1 MSQYKDTL
9 NLPKTDF
16 PMRGNLA
23 QREPKMLE
31 HWEDS
36 GLYQRIR
43 ENSAG
48 REKFILHDGPP
59 YANGNIHIGH
69 AVNKVIKDVIV
80 KSRQL
85 EGFDAPYI
93 PGWDCHGLPIE
104 NKVES
109 KTGKPGKKIDEA
121 TFRQKCREYAAK
133 QIIGQKKDFKRLGVF
148 GDWENPYLTME
159 FQNEADIIR
168 TLGKIVEKGH
178 IYQGVKPVF
187 WSWGAHSAIAEA
199 EVEYQ
204 DKTSKAIDVKF
215 NIVDEAEFLGKFTS
229 LEDSEG
235 TCSLVIWTT
244 TPWTIP
250 ANLGIALSADLDYA
264 LVACDCG
271 KGPERL
277 LLAEEMV
284 SDVMN
289 RYGVTDYKIVG
300 RATGQV
306 FEKLLAQHPLY
317 DRTSL
322 IMLADYVTTDT
333 GTGLVHTAPDH
344 GVDDFYTGQK
354 YGLKLLNSVDDNG
367 VYREHV
373 ETFGG
378 EHVIKAEAHIIE
390 ELEKHNALLKCVDY
404 RHSYP
409 YCWRT
414 KTPIIYRTTPQWF
427 VSMENAGLRKKALAE
442 IEKVD
447 WTPAWGEARIE
458 GMIAN
463 RPDWCISRQR
473 YWGVPITF
481 FIHKETGTLHP
492 NNAELLEQVAKR
504 VENSGIQAWFDLT
517 TEELIGDDAKNYAK
531 TTDVLDVWFDSG
543 STWAHVLQQ
552 RDSCT
557 YPADLYLEGSD
568 QHRGWFHSSL
578 LTSTAVNGHAPYKQV
593 LTHGFTVDQ
602 KGRKM
607 SKSLGNVIAPQK
619 VMNSLGADIIRLWVS
634 ATDYRGEMTVSDEIL
649 TRMSDSYRRIRNTS
663 RFLLANLNGFDPA
676 TDLLTPSDM
685 LALDQWAVDR
695 ANKLQEEI
703 RKAYL
708 EYNFHIIY
716 QRVHHFCA
724 IDMGGYYLDI
734 VKDRQYTTQPNSVAR
749 RSAQSAMYH
758 ITEAM
763 VRWISPILSF
773 TAEELWEHIPGER
786 SKSIFLETWYT
797 GLFEMNAD
805 AVLTADEWEQIV
817 NARMAVSK
825 QLEVLRTAGDIG
837 SSLDA
842 EVTLYC
848 DDSLKANLAKLQ
860 DELRF
865 VLITSQ
871 ASIESLSNKPAD
883 AVNAE
888 LEGIELWITAKASSH
903 VKCTRCW
910 HHREDIGNNTEHPEL
925 CGRCVDNVTGEGEP
939 RFYA

>member
-31 HWEDS
+31 HWEES
-36 GLYQRIR
+36 GLYTRIR

-59 YANGNIHIGH
+59 YANGDIHIGH

-85 EGFDAPYI
+85 EGFDAPYV

-133 QIIGQKKDFKRLGVF
+133 QIIGQKKDFKRLGIF

-168 TLGKIVEKGH
+168 TLGKVVEQGH
-178 IYQGVKPVF
+178 VYQGVKPVF
-187 WSWGAHSAIAEA
+187 WSWGAHSAMAEA

-215 NIVDEAEFLGKFTS
+215 RVVDEPLFLNQFES
-229 LEDSEG
+229 LEESTG
-235 TCSLVIWTT
+235 PCSLVIWTT

-250 ANLGIALSADLDYA
+250 ANLGIALSAELDYA

-271 KGPERL
+271 NGPERL
-277 LLAEEMV
+277 LLAEAMV
-284 SDVMN
+284 SDVMK
-289 RYGVTDYKIVG
+289 RYGVDDYKIVG
-300 RATGQV
+300 RAVGQS
-306 FEKLLAQHPLY
+306 FEKQLAKHPLY

-322 IMLADYVTTDT
+322 IMLADYVTTET

-354 YGLKLLNSVDDNG
+354 YGLELLNSVDDNG
-367 VYREHV
+367 VYREYV

-378 EHVIKAEAHIIE
+378 EHVIKAESHIIE
-390 ELEKHNALLKCVDY
+390 ELEKHNALLKCEDY

-409 YCWRT
+409 FCWRT

-427 VSMENAGLRKKALAE
+427 VSMDDGGLRNKALAE
-442 IEKVD
+442 INKVN
-447 WTPAWGEARIE
+447 WTPDWGKARIE

-481 FIHKETGTLHP
+481 FIHKETGALHP
-492 NNAELLEQVAKR
+492 NNAELIEQVAQR
-504 VENSGIQAWFDLT
+504 VEKSGIQAWFDLT
-517 TEELIGDDAKNYAK
+517 AEELIGDEAKDYEK

-543 STWAHVLQQ
+543 STWAHVLQK
-552 RDSCT
+552 RDNLT

-619 VMNSLGADIIRLWVS
+619 VMNSLGADVVRLWVS

-649 TRMSDSYRRIRNTS
+649 KRMSDSYRRIRNTS
-663 RFLLANLNGFDPA
+663 RFLLANMHGFEPS
-676 TDLLTPSDM
+676 TDLLPSSEM

-695 ANKLQEEI
+695 ANKLQTEI
-703 RKAYL
+703 RAAYTD
-708 EYNFHIIY
+708 YNFHIIY

-724 IDMGGYYLDI
+724 IDMGGYYLDV
-734 VKDRQYTTQPNSVAR
+734 VKDRQYTTQPNSIAR

-763 VRWISPILSF
+763 VRWIAPILSF

-786 SKSIFLETWYT
+786 GESVFLETWYT
-797 GLFEMNAD
+797 GLFEMGSD
-805 AVLTADEWEQIV
+805 AILSADEWQQVV
-817 NARMAVSK
+817 NTRIAVSK

-842 EVTLYC
+842 EVALYC
-848 DDSLKANLAKLQ
+848 DEPLKSVLSKLQ

-871 ASIESLSNKPAD
+871 ASIGSLSNKPDD

-888 LEGIELWITAKASSH
+888 LEGSELWVKAQASSH
-903 VKCTRCW
+903 EKCTRCW
-910 HHREDIGNNTEHPEL
+910 HHREDIGQTAEHPEL
-925 CGRCVDNVTGEGEP
+925 CGRCVENVVGDGEP
-939 RFYA
+939 RLYA